1 MRIRPAAFLLLLLL
15 VVAAAQAQVPAPP
28 GVVTVKMK
36 STHLDEERVFFIRT
50 PAGYDRSTTS
60 RHPVLYLTDGE
71 NNLAHTLAT
80 IDFLARNGRMQTPIV
95 VGIAN
100 TDRTRDLTP
109 TRAVFAPEGRRFD
122 TPTAGGANNF
132 LDFIEKE
139 LIPLVGKNYRT
150 VPYRIFAG
158 HSFGGLFAMHA
169 FATRPH
175 LFNAVVAV
183 SPTLNWDN
191 RYVERNLD
199 ALLSSNR
206 ELRST
211 LFISVGDEGREL
223 AESFARVKKLLEAR
237 APAGLDW
244 KMQEFLDEDH
254 GSVLLPTHYYAF
266 RHIYEGW
273 AVPRDPLT
281 NQIAG
286 IERVDAHYR
295 KLSEK
300 FGYEIP
306 VPEAVL
312 NVLGYQLMGNG
323 RHDEAIALFERNAAA
338 YPDSANVYDSL
349 GEAYEKSGRTALARD
364 TYRKAVEIGRKSND
378 PNLAIFKQNYERA
391 KKAAKTTAAK

>member
-1 MRIRPAAFLLLLLL
+1 MKFRLIALLFLSLLPL
-15 VVAAAQAQVPAPP
+15 AAQAQVPAPV

-36 STHLDEERVFFIRT
+36 STHLNEERVFFIRT

-71 NNLAHTLAT
+71 TNLPHTLAT
-80 IDFLARNGRMQTPIV
+80 IDFLARNGRMQAPIV

-109 TRAVFAPEGRRFD
+109 TKAVFAPEGRRFD

-139 LIPLVGKNYRT
+139 LIPFIEKNYRT

-169 FATRPH
+169 FATRPQ

-191 RYVERNLD
+191 RYVERNLE

-206 ELRST
+206 ELRNT
-211 LFISVGDEGREL
+211 LYISVGDEGREL
-223 AESFARVKKLLEAR
+223 AEAFARVRKLLETK
-237 APAGLDW
+237 APAGLAW
-244 KMQEFLDEDH
+244 EMREFLDEDH
-254 GSVLLPTHYYAF
+254 GSVLMPTHYHGF
-266 RHIYEGW
+266 RKIYEGW

-281 NQIAG
+281 NGIAG
-286 IERVDAHYR
+286 IERVEAHYR

-306 VPEAVL
+306 VPEGVM
-312 NVLGYQLMGNG
+312 NVLGYQLMANG
-323 RHDEAIALFERNAAA
+323 RHDDAIVLLARNAAA

-349 GEAYEKSGRTALARD
+349 GEAYEKSGKTALARD
-364 TYRKAVEIGRKSND
+364 TYKKAVEVGKKTND
-378 PNLAIFKQNYERA
+378 PNLAVFKENYERA
-391 KKAAKTTAAK
+391 KKAVKTTAAK